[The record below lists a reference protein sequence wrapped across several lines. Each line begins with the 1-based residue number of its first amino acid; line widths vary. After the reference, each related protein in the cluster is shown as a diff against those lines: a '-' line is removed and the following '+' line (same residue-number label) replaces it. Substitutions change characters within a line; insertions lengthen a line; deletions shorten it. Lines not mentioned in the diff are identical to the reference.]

1 MMIQCNEFYICII
14 LPLVNVWICLIY
26 IKHRK
31 YRWQNK
37 IRYGFI
43 KLGKL
48 ILISI
53 LYLSAVP
60 FSSFVYYISIYIYP
74 SLISG
79 VHKCKA
85 RKAAFGVITRFQ
97 QVCKVTFWNDKNIT
111 ECWSRHVTSNKV
123 SRSGERNI
131 NQRYSFVTTRC
142 SDADKSRTRP
152 RQYNRCQQIF
162 ADGTYISISIL
173 GEEIQDSFR

>member
-1 MMIQCNEFYICII
+1 M
-14 LPLVNVWICLIY
+14 
-26 IKHRK
+26 
-31 YRWQNK
+31 
-37 IRYGFI
+37 
-43 KLGKL
+43 
-48 ILISI
+48 SI
-53 LYLSAVP
+53 LYLSAVT

-79 VHKCKA
+79 VHKYKA
-85 RKAAFGVITRFQ
+85 HQAAFGVITRFQ

-173 GEEIQDSFR
+173 GEEIQDSFKQFFEYCVRENLLTPLGGTHIRQKVSDIIHSDTALIKLSRKTQWCQ